1 MPEQSR
7 PPFFPMMIDL
17 QAQKVLI
24 IGGGHIASRRART
37 LITCGAE
44 IVAISPE
51 FCEDFPDE
59 PVKISREFQPEDI
72 TEKFT
77 LIIAATN
84 KREINK
90 LIHDIAKAK
99 NIPVNIADCQDECD
113 FFFPSLINFENVSV
127 SVNSAGKSSKLTHKL
142 SNRLREVWSDWVLA
156 EREKI
161 ISSIHCEKI

>member
-1 MPEQSR
+1 MSEQLR

-17 QAQKVLI
+17 LSKKILI
-24 IGGGHIASRRART
+24 VSGGQIASRRAGT

-44 IVAISPE
+44 ITAISPE
-51 FCEDFPDE
+51 FCDEFPE
-59 PVKISREFQPEDI
+59 ETRKISREFKPEDI
-72 TEKFT
+72 TSENFT

-90 LIHDIAKAK
+90 LIHDLANAK
-99 NIPVNIADCQDECD
+99 NIPVNVADCQDECD

-142 SNRLREVWSDWVLA
+142 SNRLRKVWSNWVLA
-156 EREKI
+156 ERENI
-161 ISSIHCEKI
+161 IASSDVDT

>member
-17 QAQKVLI
+17 RARKVLI

-37 LITCGAE
+37 LTTCGAE

-51 FCEDFPDE
+51 FCENFPNE
-59 PVKISREFQPEDI
+59 AVRISREFQPEDI
-72 TEKFT
+72 DEKFT

-90 LIHDIAKAK
+90 LIHDLARAK
-99 NIPVNIADCQDECD
+99 NIPVNVADCQDECD
-113 FFFPSLINFENVSV
+113 FFFPSLINFESVSV
-127 SVNSAGKSSKLTHKL
+127 SVNSAGKSSTLTHNL
-142 SNRLREVWSDWVLA
+142 SEKLREVWPEWVKL

-161 ISSIHCEKI
+161 